1 MIKLNTIFTL
11 AAASVLAV
19 VHVLS
24 LQFFLYWRY
33 LWLDIPMHVLGGA
46 VVVFAFFVLYDFDT
60 PLPKRWLKPLPVLL
74 IVLLAALAWEAYEIL
89 IGIPFGPDHTS
100 DTVSD
105 LAAALLGGIAGL
117 IVAKRFNE
125 FSTTP

>member
-1 MIKLNTIFTL
+1 MIKLNTVFTL

-24 LQFFLYWRY
+24 LQFFLYWHY
-33 LWLDIPMHVLGGA
+33 LWLDIPMHALGGA
-46 VVVFAFFVLYDFDT
+46 VVALAIFVPYDFGA
-60 PLPKRWLKPLPVLL
+60 PLPKRWLQPLSVLL
-74 IVLLAALAWEAYEIL
+74 MVLLVALSWEVYEIM
-89 IGIPFGPDHTS
+89 IGIPFGEDYAA

-105 LAAALLGGIAGL
+105 LAAALLGGIVGF

-125 FSTTP
+125 LSTTP